1 MTDEEIK
8 ALQEK
13 AAQAES
19 LALHQRAMASI
30 TTEDELLEAAGV
42 HPGAVEMNDGM
53 LTAAQEAAIAKTHSP
68 AVAGMLIKS
77 MKAKVAEVQK
87 QKKKVQT
94 EKQELLKSFFPDV
107 KEEEVEAIT
116 QNVNKWA
123 EEKLP
128 PDELGDMKKL
138 INAGGTAQKLAMK
151 ELIKRY
157 KSENGIDQKMTGG
170 LESGAGSFTADYIS
184 ITDWFN
190 EKEKLKKAGKS
201 AGSREMKALDDRRL
215 RSLKQERK

>member
-1 MTDEEIK
+1 MTEEEIK
-8 ALQEK
+8 ELQEK
-13 AAQAES
+13 VAQAER

-42 HPGAVEMNDGM
+42 HLGAVAMNDGM

-68 AVAGMLIKS
+68 AVANMLIKS
-77 MKAKVAEVQK
+77 MQAKVADIQK
-87 QKKKVQT
+87 KKKKVQT
-94 EKQELLKSFFPDV
+94 DKQELLKSFFPDV
-107 KEEEVEAIT
+107 KDEEVEAIT
-116 QNVNKWA
+116 QNVNRWA

-128 PDELGDMKKL
+128 QDELEDMKKL
-138 INAGGTAQKLAMK
+138 INAGGAGQKLAMK

-170 LESGAGSFTADYIS
+170 LESGTGSFTADYIS
-184 ITDWFN
+184 ITDWYN
-190 EKEKLKKAGKS
+190 EKEKLKRAGKS